1 VDHPV
6 RGEPIVGFVSRRGTK
21 KLSNLREHSRVTVV
35 FRSEWEWV
43 AVEGDAELA
52 GPDDPLEGF
61 AAINL
66 PQLLR
71 NIYAAALEETLV
83 TGRAWTQRWLRK
95 AIRMY

>member
-1 VDHPV
+1 V

-35 FRSEWEWV
+35 FRSKWEWV

-61 AAINL
+61 AASTCHSSCATSM
-66 PQLLR
+66 PQH
-71 NIYAAALEETLV
+71 
-83 TGRAWTQRWLRK
+83 WRK
-95 AIRMY
+95 PW